1 MCRSFIL
8 CNRIET
14 ELLKDHTMGEY
25 NEESILEELEI
36 FRWSLYNA
44 KKEDVKEKEQ
54 SLLDEACQKSIY
66 EPFIEEYLIAGC
78 DTNVVISY
86 WSLDTLNIYIIHT
99 NFFVH

>member
-1 MCRSFIL
+1 
-8 CNRIET
+8 
-14 ELLKDHTMGEY
+14 MGEY

-54 SLLDEACQKSIY
+54 SLLDEACQKSIH

-78 DTNVVISY
+78 DTNVVIS
-86 WSLDTLNIYIIHT
+86 TGH
-99 NFFVH
+99 